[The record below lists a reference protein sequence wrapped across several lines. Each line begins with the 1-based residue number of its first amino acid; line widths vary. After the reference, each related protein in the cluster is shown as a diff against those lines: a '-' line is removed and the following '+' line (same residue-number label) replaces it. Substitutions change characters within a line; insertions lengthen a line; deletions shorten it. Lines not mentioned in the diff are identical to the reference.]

1 MTIDVRDF
9 GAAGDG
15 RTMDTE
21 ALQRA
26 IDACARTGGRVILQ
40 DGVFLTGTL
49 RLRSHVELHID
60 AGATLLASPRC
71 GDYPPIAL
79 ARVNAAMLPRGRASC
94 LLLAEDCENVALT
107 GRGTID
113 CSGSS
118 FVTPAPPEDY
128 LRYRRI
134 DAPTPPRVIFLCG
147 CRQAL
152 VQDVSVVNA
161 PAGWA
166 FFVHACDTVSL
177 DRVKVSGDMDY
188 PNNDGIHINC
198 SRNVGVTD
206 CTLDCSDDTIIVRAN
221 SASLPENTPC
231 ENVTVT
237 GCHLHS
243 HAAGI
248 RVGWLGDGVIR
259 SCAFTNLTMTDCTA
273 GISFSLP
280 ANTGDARWPDQG
292 REATRIENLLFSNIV
307 FARGYDSPVYMN
319 IADHPSVQCA
329 GIRDVTFSHMQGGSA
344 RLPRLFGRADCP
356 LERITF
362 TDCAFRQLPLDAVE
376 DGRTHGSLI
385 HKDRECHGLELRHAD
400 VRFVNTSFSVI

>member
-1 MTIDVRDF
+1 MTIDVRSC

-15 RTMDTE
+15 RTMDTQSI
-21 ALQRA
+21 QRA
-26 IDACARTGGRVILQ
+26 IDACAGTGGRVIVQ
-40 DGVFLTGTL
+40 DGTYLTGTL
-49 RLRSHVELHID
+49 RLRSHVELHIE

-71 GDYPPIAL
+71 EDYPPVSL

-94 LLLAEDCENVALT
+94 LLLAEDCEGAALT

-118 FVTPAPPEDY
+118 FVAPAPAGYY
-128 LRYRRI
+128 LRYQRI
-134 DAPTPPRVIFLCG
+134 DAPTPPRVVFLCG
-147 CRQAL
+147 CRNAL
-152 VQDVSVVNA
+152 VQDISVVNA

-166 FFVHACDTVSL
+166 FFVHGCDTVNI
-177 DRVKVSGDMDY
+177 DRVKVSGNMDY

-198 SRNVGVTD
+198 SRSVSVTG

-221 SASLPENTPC
+221 SASLPEDTPC
-231 ENVTVT
+231 ENVTISD
-237 GCHLHS
+237 CRLRS

-248 RVGWLGDGVIR
+248 RVGWLCDGTIR
-259 SCAFTNLTMTDCTA
+259 NCTFSNLTMTDCTA
-273 GISFSLP
+273 GVSFSLP
-280 ANTGDARWPDQG
+280 ANTGSARWPDQG

-307 FARGYDSPVYMN
+307 FQRGYDSPVYMN

-329 GIRDVTFSHMQGGSA
+329 GIRDITFSHMQGESA
-344 RLPRLFGRADCP
+344 RLPRLFGREDCP

-362 TDCAFRQLPLDAVE
+362 ADCAFRQIPLSAVE

-385 HKDRECHGLELRHAD
+385 HRDRESHGLELRCCDA
-400 VRFVNTSFSVI
+400 RFVNTSFTVL